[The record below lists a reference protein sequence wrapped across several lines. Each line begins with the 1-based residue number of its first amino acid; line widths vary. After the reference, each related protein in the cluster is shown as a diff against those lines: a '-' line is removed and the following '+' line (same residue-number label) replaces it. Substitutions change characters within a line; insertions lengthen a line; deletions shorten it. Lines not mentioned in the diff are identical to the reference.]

1 MKSLAVLPIALL
13 FSSCASIVSKSQWPV
28 SLTSSPAGCQV
39 AVKNSSGVAIHQAT
53 TPSIVTLPS
62 SAGFFQAAQYQ
73 VEFSKKGLPTQTVP
87 LSANLNG
94 WYFGNILFGGPLG
107 ILIVDPASGA
117 MWKLPESVNASLSSI
132 ATLSN
137 GNGKTVKI
145 VDKASIPADLQK
157 QLIAIR

>member
-1 MKSLAVLPIALL
+1 M
-13 FSSCASIVSKSQWPV
+13 
-28 SLTSSPAGCQV
+28 
-39 AVKNSSGVAIHQAT
+39 
-53 TPSIVTLPS
+53 
-62 SAGFFQAAQYQ
+62 
-73 VEFSKKGLPTQTVP
+73 P

-117 MWKLPESVNASLSSI
+117 MWKLPESVNASLSSM

-137 GNGKTVKI
+137 GNGKSIKI

-157 QLIAIR
+157 KLIAVR